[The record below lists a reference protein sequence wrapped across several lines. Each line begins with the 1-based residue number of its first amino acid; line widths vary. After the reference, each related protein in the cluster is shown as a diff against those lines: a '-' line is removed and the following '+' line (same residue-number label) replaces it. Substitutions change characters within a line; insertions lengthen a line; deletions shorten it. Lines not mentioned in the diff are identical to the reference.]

1 MGTPGRSAFLALAL
15 LVGCHKAADDPCSVS
30 QQKADILAMARDCY
44 LWDAELPAAVDPGTY
59 PGAAELV
66 QALTARPRAEGRDRG
81 FTYLTTRAATAA
93 FFDEG
98 RSMGYGFG
106 YVQRAGKLV
115 ICQVFP
121 SSAAAAAGFRRG
133 DELVAVAP
141 AQAGLDDASSQAPA
155 LVAAGT
161 LSSLLQSS
169 VEGTTRWFRL
179 GRAGAILDVST
190 TTAAYGLDPVP
201 GSAAP
206 PVLAA
211 GTRKAGYLALRT
223 FIEPATPLLR
233 EAVAALKA
241 AGATD
246 LIVDLRYNGGGR
258 LAVAETLA
266 NLLSPGRSSSDVMY
280 RLQWNARH
288 PEFSADTRFSPEA
301 DAFAPGRIAFIVTGN
316 SASASELVPNALQA
330 WMGGDVALV
339 GERTYGKPVGQIA
352 YGASE
357 CGWLLEMVSFQ
368 ILNAKGT
375 GSYFA
380 GLPDA
385 DWKGVSIAAPDDLD
399 HAPGD
404 PAEASTAA
412 ALAWIA
418 TGTVP
423 APIPP
428 AAARRVT
435 PIPPDPAPNGIQRA
449 LPGVF

>member
-1 MGTPGRSAFLALAL
+1 MGTPGRSALLALVL
-15 LVGCHKAADDPCSVS
+15 LVGCHKAGEAPCSAA

-44 LWDAELPAAVDPGTY
+44 LWNAELPAAVDPGAY
-59 PGAAELV
+59 AGPAELLS
-66 QALTARPRAEGRDRG
+66 ALTARPRAEGKDRG
-81 FTYLTTRAATAA
+81 FTYLTTRSATTA

-98 RSMGYGFG
+98 RTLGYGFG
-106 YVQRAGKLV
+106 YVVRDGRLV

-133 DELVAVAP
+133 DEVVAV
-141 AQAGLDDASSQAPA
+141 ASSQAGLGDPASQGPA
-155 LVAAGT
+155 LVASGT
-161 LSSLLQSS
+161 LPSLLQSS

-179 GRAGAILDVST
+179 ARAGAVSDVSA

-201 GSAAP
+201 ASAAP
-206 PVLAA
+206 PLLAA
-211 GTRKAGYLALRT
+211 GSRKVGYLALRT

-233 EAVAALKA
+233 QAMAALKA

-258 LAVAETLA
+258 LTVAETLA
-266 NLLSPGRSSSDVMY
+266 NLLSPGRSAADVMY
-280 RLQWNARH
+280 RLQWNDRH
-288 PEFSADTRFSPEA
+288 PEFSADTHFSRET
-301 DAFAPGRIAFIVTGN
+301 DALAPGRVAFIVTGS

-330 WMGGDVALV
+330 WMGADVALV
-339 GERTYGKPVGQIA
+339 GDRTYGKPVGQIG

-357 CGWLLEMVSFQ
+357 CGWLMEMVSFQ
-368 ILNAKGT
+368 ILNARGT
-375 GSYFA
+375 GSYFG

-385 DWKGVSIAAPDDLD
+385 DWTGASIAAQDDLD
-399 HAPGD
+399 HEPGD

-418 TGTVP
+418 TGEVP
-423 APIPP
+423 APIP
-428 AAARRVT
+428 AASARRT
-435 PIPPDPAPNGIQRA
+435 TAPPRPEGTEIQRA